1 MTTAAGAITVGE
13 AVASTGG
20 NVALTVGEGDITV
33 GQSVQADNGSI
44 GVKTGTGNIVAGN
57 VTANDNV
64 NVTVENGDIRMHDVT
79 AGQDTAVLSTVQG
92 SINANNIISGGITHV
107 ALSQGDLFLNLAEG
121 KGVLLQMEN
130 NTEASQVNQVLAE
143 ASGTGTDVAMTGNYI
158 QIGSMTAK
166 GGDAVFELSAMGAG
180 NQKLISG
187 NFAIGSLTSKY
198 GTHMS
203 NLWSNRGYV
212 HVDEGQLLMD
222 DVLAVDKIHFDNEQT
237 DIAIFGR
244 TPTRDGEQ
252 LTYWNN
258 MSLADS
264 KARSYQL
271 DTDGRVRTHSTVLF
285 DAGMNL
291 YKLYGDNLSVLD
303 MMNERETSRHGVFI
317 FDRQTLTEP
326 GKNMQVQVTLDP
338 KMWDFVGWQSD
349 EAKEIVVDQ
358 VDQEKE
364 QI

>member
-92 SINANNIISGGITHV
+92 SINANNIISSGITHV

-143 ASGTGTDVAMTGNYI
+143 AGGTGTDVAMTGNYI

-187 NFAIGSLTSKY
+187 NFAIGSLASKS

-222 DVLAVDKIHFDNEQT
+222 DVLAVDKIHFDNAQT
-237 DIAIFGR
+237 DIAVFGR

-364 QI
+364 QN